1 MLKHRRSELLLIL
14 SALMFASNGVSSKL
28 LLSGHIS
35 AWRLAQVRAIG
46 ATTIL
51 FLYLLIKARTKLR
64 ITKAE
69 MPRLAAMGALGIAP
83 DRIGIGPNKPA
94 SVIFRSTKDPKKR
107 PVP

>member
-1 MLKHRRSELLLIL
+1 MLKRRRNELLLIL

-51 FLYLLIKARTKLR
+51 VPIYLL
-64 ITKAE
+64 
-69 MPRLAAMGALGIAP
+69 
-83 DRIGIGPNKPA
+83 KPVTNFA
-94 SVIFRSTKDPKKR
+94 
-107 PVP
+107 